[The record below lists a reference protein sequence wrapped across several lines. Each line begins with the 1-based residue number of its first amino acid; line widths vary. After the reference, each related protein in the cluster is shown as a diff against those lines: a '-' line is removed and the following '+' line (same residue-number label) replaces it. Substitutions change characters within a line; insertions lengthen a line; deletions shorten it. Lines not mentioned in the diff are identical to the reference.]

1 MSEAALQLECSVR
14 RFLEEGRSVTLIAL
28 GGSMYPA
35 IVAGTQLALSPD
47 IERRPAPG
55 DVVAVARPDGG
66 IAIHR
71 VVAVRPDGRV
81 LTWGDALP
89 RPDGWGPS
97 RVLGWARVVWSP
109 WSPSTAQRW
118 AGQVRRRAHLLL
130 GPLVSGRGAG

>member
-89 RPDGWGPS
+89 RPDDWGFSP
-97 RVLGWARVVWSP
+97 VLAWARVLWAP
-109 WSPSTAQRW
+109 WRPAALRRW
-118 AGQVRRRAHLLL
+118 VGALRARSHVLT
-130 GPLVSGRGAG
+130 GRLRAPREAP